1 MRGGLAWSRARWA
14 AAAVAALA
22 YAAGSHALMTRAQDS
37 PWSLVIVLGPLVVL
51 GAAAAWGA
59 GHRVLAVAAVVVV
72 LLLGLRAAG
81 GHGIPSRWLYLAQH
95 AGVHLALA
103 SWFGSTLRQGG
114 DPLVSALARRV
125 HRGLT
130 PAMARYTRNVTL
142 AWTLYFLGMAA
153 ASLALFA
160 AGDFAR
166 WSLLANILTP
176 VLTAAFFIGEYL
188 VRYLLHPEF
197 ERVSLLQAVQAY
209 RSHGAAKG
217 SPAQDAPR
225 S

>member
-1 MRGGLAWSRARWA
+1 MRGLAWSRARWA
-14 AAAVAALA
+14 AGAAAALA
-22 YAAGSHALMTRAQDS
+22 YAAASHALMTRAQDS
-37 PWSLVIVLGPLVVL
+37 AWSLVIVLGPRVVL

-59 GHRVLAVAAVVVV
+59 GHRVVAAAAVVAV
-72 LLLGLRAAG
+72 LLLGLQAAS

-95 AGVHLALA
+95 AGAHLALA
-103 SWFGSTLRQGG
+103 AWFGSTLLRGG
-114 DPLVSALARRV
+114 EPLVSALARRV
-125 HRGLT
+125 HRSFT
-130 PAMARYTRNVTL
+130 PDMARYTRNVTR

-153 ASLALFA
+153 TSLVLFV

-188 VRYLLHPEF
+188 VRYWLHPEF

-209 RSHGAAKG
+209 RSHGAARG

-225 S
+225 T